1 MQDNIYP
8 VPSPDFSLPPTKP
21 VIPIKNPSQIGGTY
35 HNDYYQNVTISGS
48 GSSKDPFLMRAGG
61 GGETFVLTPYQ
72 ELTFTFQT
80 TGENAD
86 GLSGVT
92 FTTDPSG
99 KATQLSVNHFALPV
113 RNGAGDLVMQPGVF
127 KRISQ

>member
-1 MQDNIYP
+1 
-8 VPSPDFSLPPTKP
+8 LPPTKP